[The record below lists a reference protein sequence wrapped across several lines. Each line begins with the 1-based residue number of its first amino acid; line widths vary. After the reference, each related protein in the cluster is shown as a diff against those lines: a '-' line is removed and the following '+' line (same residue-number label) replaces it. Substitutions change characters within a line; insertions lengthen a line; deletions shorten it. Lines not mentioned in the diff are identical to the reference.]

1 MAVGLAFGPLIGFGL
16 AFDSGTCNPN
26 FSDVNF
32 VLLITLGTMTS
43 FGVAYCAWR
52 AATWA
57 P

>member
-16 AFDSGTCNPN
+16 AFDPGTCNPN

-32 VLLITLGTMTS
+32 VLLITLGTMAS